1 MSIGKN
7 VVKPR
12 FATRVIDAIGE
23 IRAIRVKKFIVLLV
37 FGLMVQVGCE
47 KRVVVTFVNQT
58 DAKRE
63 VTLRGPGQ
71 GVGYVGALTPKGK
84 IRTEIVLQDVDLPGY
99 YVWYAGDLEG
109 GFTISSDSDD
119 ARWVNVG
126 TPAPK
131 E

>member
-7 VVKPR
+7 VVKTS
-12 FATRVIDAIGE
+12 FATRVIHA
-23 IRAIRVKKFIVLLV
+23 KKFIVLLV
-37 FGLMVQVGCE
+37 FGLMVQAGCE

-63 VTLRGPGQ
+63 VTLRGSGQ

-84 IRTEIVLQDVDLPGY
+84 IRTEIVLQDVDLPSH

-109 GFTISSDSDD
+109 GFTISSGSDD